1 MIILTPISPTQVSHF
16 PLKIPL
22 QTSSFCVWIN
32 ALSTLSG
39 IPMFMGVGECTGNPL
54 AATPSLKNDSPSPK
68 DYSGAWRSPPS
79 WQVCWIALHPRLH
92 ELWWSCGVVLS
103 QSFSFSPI
111 IHLRVWIGF
120 PCQHQ
125 SSQVGIAPLEQSH
138 SSKPPGFCLKLPHR
152 VFLCLSTFLFL
163 NAWCQERH
171 CHHNCTYTVKLYN
184 KEKLEFFFHAE
195 EI

>member
-1 MIILTPISPTQVSHF
+1 MIILTPHFSHPDLPF
-16 PLKIPL
+16 SHQH
-22 QTSSFCVWIN
+22 QTSFFCVWIN

-39 IPMFMGVGECTGNPL
+39 IPMCMGVVAGTGNL
-54 AATPSLKNDSPSPK
+54 LTVTSSLKNESPSPK

-79 WQVCWIALHPRLH
+79 RQVCWVALRPRLL
-92 ELWWSCGVVLS
+92 ELRWSCGWILS
-103 QSFSFSPI
+103 ESFSFSPI

-125 SSQVGIAPLEQSH
+125 SSQVGIALLEQSH
-138 SSKPPGFCLKLPHR
+138 SRKPSGFCLKLPHR

-163 NAWCQERH
+163 NAWCRERQ
-171 CHHNCTYTVKLYN
+171 CRHNCTYTAKLYN
-184 KEKLEFFFHAE
+184 KETWNFFFHAE